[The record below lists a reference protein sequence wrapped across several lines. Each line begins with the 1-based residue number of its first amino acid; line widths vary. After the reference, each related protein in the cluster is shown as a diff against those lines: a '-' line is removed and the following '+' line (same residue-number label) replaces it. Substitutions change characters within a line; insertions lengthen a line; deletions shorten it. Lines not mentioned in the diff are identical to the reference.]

1 MHFEVELTGPVDRL
15 HVRCGRREGGEDE
28 LKTEQVQL
36 EERSSHG
43 GSRRRDT
50 AAGRVTKGLGHQ

>member
-15 HVRCGRREGGEDE
+15 HVRCGRRGGGKDE
-28 LKTEQVQL
+28 FKTEQEQL
-36 EERSSHG
+36 EERSSRG
-43 GSRRRDT
+43 GSRRDT